1 MSDPASPSAAQR
13 VPQSAPKIYNVAVLG
28 AGDMGGNHVR
38 GWQEAGHRVL
48 SITDIDTERANTLAE
63 RHGIERVLS
72 DIDIAIADPDVDIV
86 SICLPLSF
94 HAPVTIAAA
103 KHGKHVMCEKP
114 LAPSIADATAMEAA
128 VREAGVTFALGM
140 QRNWAGGVEVLR
152 QRAAEGQFGR
162 PMVFNSD
169 LLQEVRPKVVMH
181 DRNGNNGPLTDAC
194 CHYYLLWQTVFRSRP
209 TTVYAQGRII
219 ATERPEI
226 ASFRAL
232 ALDTAVVTM
241 AFESGDIGTMT
252 VSWGLPKHFAM
263 PGRQD
268 RIIGPAGGA
277 EGEVRSELTIYRG
290 SQEETVTIP
299 DENLH
304 ATEFKDFIAA
314 IESGRRPRHEF
325 VVGRE
330 LIQVTRA
337 IEDSIATGQ
346 PVRVPHD

>member
-1 MSDPASPSAAQR
+1 MPDPSSHTTTSPESQ
-13 VPQSAPKIYNVAVLG
+13 PPSKIYRIAVLG
-28 AGDMGGNHVR
+28 AGDMGGHHVR

-48 SITDIDTERANTLAE
+48 SITDIDTERAHHLAE
-63 RHGIERVLS
+63 KHGIEKVLS
-72 DIDIAIADPDVDIV
+72 DVNVAIADPEVDIV
-86 SICLPLSF
+86 SICLPLAF
-94 HAPVTIAAA
+94 HAPLTIAAA
-103 KHGKHVMCEKP
+103 KQGKHVLCEKP

-140 QRNWAGGVEVLR
+140 QRNWAGGVGVLR

-162 PMVFNSD
+162 PMVFSSD
-169 LLQEVRPKVVMH
+169 LLQEVRPKIAMH

-226 ASFRAL
+226 FGHRSL

-252 VSWGLPKHFAM
+252 VSWGLPKKFAM
-263 PGRQD
+263 QGRPD
-268 RIIGPAGGA
+268 RIIGPKGGA
-277 EGEVRSELTIYRG
+277 EGEVRSELTIYNG
-290 SQEETVTIP
+290 SETETVSIP
-299 DENLH
+299 EQDLH
-304 ATEFKDFIAA
+304 AVEFVDFVKA
-314 IESGRRPRHEF
+314 IETGRRPRHEF
-325 VVGRE
+325 AVGRE
-330 LIQVTRA
+330 LIQITRA

>member
-1 MSDPASPSAAQR
+1 MSDLPSPAASESAR
-13 VPQSAPKIYNVAVLG
+13 VSKTYNVAVLG
-28 AGDMGGNHVR
+28 AGDMGGHHVR
-38 GWQEAGHRVL
+38 GWQAAGHRVL
-48 SITDIDTERANTLAE
+48 SVTDVDTERAVELAE
-63 RHGIERVLS
+63 KHGVEQVLS
-72 DIDIAIADPDVDIV
+72 DIDVAISDPDVDIV
-86 SICLPLSF
+86 SICLPLAF

-103 KHGKHVMCEKP
+103 RNGKHVLCEKP

-128 VREAGVTFALGM
+128 VREAGVCFALGM
-140 QRNWAGGVEVLR
+140 QRNWAGGVEILR
-152 QRAAEGQFGR
+152 QRAAEGVFGR

-169 LLQEVRPKVVMH
+169 LLQEVRPKIAMH

-226 ASFRAL
+226 LPHRAL

-252 VSWGLPKHFAM
+252 VSWGLPKSFAM
-263 PGRQD
+263 PGRAD
-268 RIIGPAGGA
+268 RIIGPKGGA
-277 EGEVRSELTIYRG
+277 EGEVRSQLTIYSG
-290 SQEETVTIP
+290 GDTEIVTIP
-299 DENLH
+299 EQDLH
-304 ATEFKDFIAA
+304 AVEFIDFVEA
-314 IESGRRPRHEF
+314 IESKRRARHEF
-325 VVGRE
+325 AVGRE
-330 LIQVTRA
+330 LIQITRA